1 MLQTRRALLRF
12 AAVFSAWTALGL
24 LSAAQTHLQLSVR
37 GEVRPTWTV
46 LVPALVGFWI
56 WALYTPPL
64 VFAARHIRRLRE
76 RGTARWSAW
85 PLFLAAHLA
94 LAWVVTV
101 VDAVVWAN
109 VRPVID
115 GAPLPVER
123 AFASMLLTN
132 VVAYIV
138 VVTLTEATDY
148 AERWRERERA
158 AAALAQTADMLRRQL
173 DEARLH
179 ALESQLRPHFLY
191 NTLNLAAELVYDEPE
206 AADEMLTHLGALLRR
221 SYRDSAQV
229 VPLAEEM
236 RFVRAYAE
244 ILALRFRDRVRL
256 TINVPP
262 ELEEQPV
269 PAFLLQP
276 LVENAFRHGVERRE
290 RPSAVEVD
298 AMHDNGSVV
307 IRVRDRGLSEGR
319 KRAARGGA
327 FDSPTATEAADRT
340 GDGIG
345 LKNTRERLALLYG
358 DAGGLTLVRSTN
370 ETVASARVPLSIT
383 LADARGAAS
392 ELAPGRTVPQAAVA
406 R

>member
-1 MLQTRRALLRF
+1 
-12 AAVFSAWTALGL
+12 
-24 LSAAQTHLQLSVR
+24 
-37 GEVRPTWTV
+37 
-46 LVPALVGFWI
+46 
-56 WALYTPPL
+56 
-64 VFAARHIRRLRE
+64 
-76 RGTARWSAW
+76 
-85 PLFLAAHLA
+85 
-94 LAWVVTV
+94 
-101 VDAVVWAN
+101 
-109 VRPVID
+109 
-115 GAPLPVER
+115 
-123 AFASMLLTN
+123 
-132 VVAYIV
+132 VAYIV